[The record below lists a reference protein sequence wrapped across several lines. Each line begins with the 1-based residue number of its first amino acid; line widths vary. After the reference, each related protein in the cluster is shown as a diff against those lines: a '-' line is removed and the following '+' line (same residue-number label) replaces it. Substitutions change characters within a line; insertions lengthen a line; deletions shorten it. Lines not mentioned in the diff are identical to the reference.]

1 MSLNY
6 SAIVPYLPFFVPP
19 LIGALIG
26 YLTNRVAIRML
37 FRPLRRWY
45 IGPFRIPMT
54 PGVIP
59 SKRHELAVNI
69 GEMVGE
75 HLLTSD
81 EISNSLRKGRFQDHL
96 YRLIEAKV
104 GSFMKKDLGPVQ
116 SLVPQDYKS
125 YFDIARKT
133 VTYQVKETFSTYQG
147 SSQFAAVLEQL
158 VEDWTTQFFTK
169 EICDVVSAETRNVF
183 YDACGSQIQ
192 RALHKKATLEWI
204 KEYVFQNVVKVT
216 GSEKRINEFLPPS
229 IVSAI
234 IEMIADQTPHLLDQ
248 GSLLLQDP
256 DVQTKLITEIMKA
269 IEGFIET
276 LGPMAA
282 LVQNFLDMETVEEQI
297 RHYFFENQD
306 EIHSMITSEEVQVK
320 VSSVLT
326 ERAHQF
332 FGTKIK
338 ELTSRFSEE
347 DILNISNEISGMIAS
362 TMRSA
367 QVATIINTLLKNHF
381 EDQVAEG
388 GKTIGQL
395 LSMLLGERSVVDAKR
410 WITEEIVTMVQ
421 SPSVKKTVDTAVE
434 KMIDNLLQKPVGRL
448 DSIIPAG
455 VRDGLYKSLQDMAT
469 RMLISEVPGIVKS
482 LNLKKI
488 VTDRIDSFD
497 LLRLEQLLL
506 SIMEE
511 QFKYIN
517 LFGGLLGFLIG
528 CINSIL
534 IGAVG

>member
-1 MSLNY
+1 
-6 SAIVPYLPFFVPP
+6 
-19 LIGALIG
+19 
-26 YLTNRVAIRML
+26 
-37 FRPLRRWY
+37 
-45 IGPFRIPMT
+45 
-54 PGVIP
+54 
-59 SKRHELAVNI
+59 
-69 GEMVGE
+69 
-75 HLLTSD
+75 
-81 EISNSLRKGRFQDHL
+81 
-96 YRLIEAKV
+96 
-104 GSFMKKDLGPVQ
+104 
-116 SLVPQDYKS
+116 
-125 YFDIARKT
+125 
-133 VTYQVKETFSTYQG
+133 
-147 SSQFAAVLEQL
+147 
-158 VEDWTTQFFTK
+158 
-169 EICDVVSAETRNVF
+169 
-183 YDACGSQIQ
+183 
-192 RALHKKATLEWI
+192 
-204 KEYVFQNVVKVT
+204 
-216 GSEKRINEFLPPS
+216 
-229 IVSAI
+229 
-234 IEMIADQTPHLLDQ
+234 
-248 GSLLLQDP
+248 
-256 DVQTKLITEIMKA
+256 
-269 IEGFIET
+269 
-276 LGPMAA
+276 MAA

-297 RHYFFENQD
+297 RHYFSENQD

-332 FGTKIK
+332 FGTKINK
-338 ELTSRFSEE
+338 LTTRFSEE
-347 DILNISNEISGMIAS
+347 DIVDISNEISVMIAS

-410 WITEEIVTMVQ
+410 RITEEIVTMAQ

-448 DSIIPAG
+448 DNIIPAG

>member
-6 SAIVPYLPFFVPP
+6 SAILPYLPFLVPP

-37 FRPLRRWY
+37 FRPLKRWY
-45 IGPFRIPMT
+45 LGPFRIPMT

-81 EISNSLRKGRFQDHL
+81 EISNSLRKKRFQDHL

-116 SLVPQDYKS
+116 SLVPNDYKS

-133 VTYQVKETFSTYQG
+133 VTYQVKENFSTYQT

-158 VEDWTTQFFTK
+158 VEDWTTQLLSK
-169 EICDVVSAETRNVF
+169 NMNEVVSADTKNAF
-183 YDACGSQIQ
+183 YDACGIQIQ
-192 RALHKKATLEWI
+192 LALHQKATMDWV

-216 GSEKRINEFLPPS
+216 GSEKRINELLPATL
-229 IVSAI
+229 VSAV
-234 IEMIADQTPHLLDQ
+234 IEMIEDQTPHLLDQ

-256 DVQTKLITEIMKA
+256 EVQTKLITELMKA

-297 RHYFFENQD
+297 RLYFSEHKE
-306 EIHSMITSEEVQVK
+306 EIHSMITSEEVQIK
-320 VSSVLT
+320 VSSVLA

-332 FGTKIK
+332 FGSKIK
-338 ELTSRFSEE
+338 ELTTRYSEE
-347 DILNISNEISGMIAS
+347 DIQAISNEISEMIAS
-362 TMRSA
+362 IMRSG
-367 QVATIINTLLKNHF
+367 QVATIIDTLIKNHF
-381 EDQVAEG
+381 EDQLAEG
-388 GKTIGQL
+388 GKTLGQL
-395 LSMLLGERSVVDAKR
+395 LTVLLGESGVGDAKR
-410 WITEEIVTMVQ
+410 WITSEIVTMAQ
-421 SPSVKKTVDTAVE
+421 SPSVKKTVEAAIE

-469 RMLISEVPGIVKS
+469 RMLMSEVPGIVKS

-528 CINSIL
+528 CINSLL
-534 IGAVG
+534 IGVIG